1 MVLLIVTFEVEVS
14 RNLSKLDGDWR
25 TLRHRPQSLSLSRPF
40 YSNVSQGAIAMA
52 NKDPNYSWKGSPN
65 AGKVLMI
72 GAALFG
78 LLIILAG
85 FSG

>member
-1 MVLLIVTFEVEVS
+1 MGLLIVTFEVRALTYLS
-14 RNLSKLDGDWR
+14 NLKWVATGQKALEPIYRDF
-25 TLRHRPQSLSLSRPF
+25 T
-40 YSNVSQGAIAMA
+40 GASVMA
-52 NKDPNYSWKGSPN
+52 DKDPNYSWKGSPN

>member
-1 MVLLIVTFEVEVS
+1 
-14 RNLSKLDGDWR
+14 
-25 TLRHRPQSLSLSRPF
+25 
-40 YSNVSQGAIAMA
+40 MA